1 MEESTPKKK
10 GGAKKKPKTPS
21 PWDNEELNEI
31 PTRIWSAYSMG
42 GARTWGKY
50 TPSTWPDGTPAEWTP
65 GD

>member
-42 GARTWGKY
+42 
-50 TPSTWPDGTPAEWTP
+50 
-65 GD
+65 